1 MIRRIL
7 ILVGMLVLTVYVIL
21 GMTAFNGK
29 PDKETCPGMTL
40 SIKDTTN
47 FGFVTYN
54 QVKRILED
62 KDISPIGKRR
72 ENINVRKLEETL
84 SRHPFIS
91 KAECYLT
98 SGNFV
103 SVNIYQRIPILHVL
117 ADNGDDYYLD
127 HQGKAMNFH
136 DRSVCV
142 AVATGAIDHQFAK
155 TMLYPIARFLQTDR
169 FWNSQIEQIY
179 VTPKQELE
187 LVPRVG
193 NQILFF
199 GKADDYTEKFSKLR
213 AFYSEALSKAGWSRY
228 NRISVEFN
236 NQIICTKKE
245 QQ

>member
-7 ILVGMLVLTVYVIL
+7 ILVGMLSLTVYVIL

-47 FGFVTYN
+47 FGFVSYK
-54 QVKRILED
+54 QVKRILEE
-62 KDISPIGKRR
+62 KNLSPIGKRR
-72 ENINVRKLEETL
+72 GNINVRKLEETL
-84 SRHPFIS
+84 SQHPFIS

-98 SGNFV
+98 SGNTV
-103 SVNIYQRIPILHVL
+103 AINIYQRIPILHVL

-127 HQGKAMNFH
+127 HQGKTMHFH

-142 AVATGAIDHQFAK
+142 VVATGFIDRKFAK
-155 TMLYPIARFLQTDR
+155 TTLYPIAQFLQTDR
-169 FWNSQIEQIY
+169 FWNSQVEQIY
-179 VTPKQELE
+179 VNPKLELE

-193 NQILFF
+193 NQTLFF
-199 GKADDYTEKFSKLR
+199 GKADNYAEKFSKLR
-213 AFYSEALSKAGWSRY
+213 SFYTEALSKAGWNKY